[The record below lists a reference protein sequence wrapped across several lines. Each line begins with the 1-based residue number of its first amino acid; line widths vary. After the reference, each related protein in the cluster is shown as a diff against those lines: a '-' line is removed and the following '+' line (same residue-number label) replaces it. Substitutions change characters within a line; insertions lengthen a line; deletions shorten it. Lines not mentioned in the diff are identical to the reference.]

1 MDLRQVEYA
10 VAVIDHGGF
19 TKAAQHVHVAQP
31 SLSAGVAGL
40 ERELGSPLFER
51 LPRRV
56 VLTAAGRA
64 FEGPA
69 RQLLRD
75 ARTIRAAVQS
85 VSDLDS
91 GQLDI
96 VALPTLAVAPLAP
109 MIGAFRRAH
118 PNVTVRLVEPE
129 DADAVVAMVR
139 DGRCEIGLAELPAP
153 SDVVAREF
161 LAQEVVA
168 VCPPGTRI
176 GRRRLAVNRLA
187 GIDLIATP
195 PGTSTRRL
203 LDQALAEAGIEPRVA
218 VETGQREAI
227 VPLVLAGA
235 GTSFL
240 PRPQAEQA
248 RLAGAVV
255 ARLDPPLWR
264 RIGVVHRPG
273 PLSPAAAAFVDQTG
287 ATASNR

>member
-10 VAVIDHGGF
+10 VAVIDNDGF
-19 TKAAQHVHVAQP
+19 TRAAQHVHVSQP
-31 SLSAGVAGL
+31 SLSAGVASL
-40 ERELGSPLFER
+40 ERELGAPLFER

-56 VLTAAGRA
+56 ILTAAGHA

-85 VSDLDS
+85 VSELDS

-96 VALPTLAVAPLAP
+96 VALPTLAVDPLAP
-109 MIGAFRRAH
+109 LIGGFRLAH
-118 PNVTVRLVEPE
+118 PNVTVRLIEPE

-139 DGRCEIGLAELPAP
+139 DGRCELGLAELPAP
-153 SDVVAREF
+153 DDVVAIEF
-161 LAQEVVA
+161 LVQEVVA
-168 VCPPGTRI
+168 VSPPGTRLP
-176 GRRRLAVNRLA
+176 RRRMRVDRLA
-187 GIDLIATP
+187 GVDLIATP

-203 LDQALAEAGIEPRVA
+203 LDQALAEAGVEPRVA

-240 PRPQAEQA
+240 PAPQAEQA
-248 RLAGAVV
+248 RIAGAVV

-273 PLSPAAAAFVDQTG
+273 PLSPAAAAFIAQTG
-287 ATASNR
+287 ATASKG